1 VRAADGIDGVEEIVM
16 KRMLCVTGVIL
27 LASGQAMAQDSAPAP
42 ELDAGSF
49 GALRV
54 RSVGPAFMSGRIGD
68 IAVNPHN
75 EAEWW
80 IGVASGN
87 VWKTTNGGTTY
98 EPVFDNEGS
107 FSIGCLAIDPNN
119 PNVVWVGTGENNSQ
133 RSVAFGD
140 GVYKTDDG
148 GKTWQHLGL
157 KDSQHI
163 GMIAIDP
170 RDSDTVFVAA
180 QGPLWNSGGDR
191 GLYKTTDGGMT
202 WARVLHVSD
211 DTGISEIH
219 LDPRDPDTMYA
230 SAYQRRRHVWTLIN
244 GGPESAIY
252 KSTDGGKS
260 WRTVSRGL
268 PRTDMGRIGMDIS
281 PVNPDVVFAIVE
293 AAEDAGGFFRSSDRG
308 ETWERRSGYVTGSPQ
323 YYQEIVCHPTDID
336 TIFALD
342 TYMQV
347 SRDGGAS
354 WETVSQQD
362 RHVDN
367 HALWIDPDM
376 PQHMVNGNDGGVYE
390 TWDGGETWRFS
401 ANLPITQFYR
411 VAVDDAE
418 PFYNIVGGTQDNASQ
433 IGPSRTIDRVGIAN
447 DQWYMT
453 VMGDGFE
460 SRIEPGDPNTVY
472 SLVQYGEL
480 VRYDRRSMEIVD
492 IKPQE
497 KPGEDPYVWN
507 WDAPFIVSAHE
518 PARLYFAGDRLFRS
532 NDRGN
537 SWETISGDLTR
548 NIDRNTLKV
557 MGRIQT
563 PEAVAKHSS
572 TSIYGNATA
581 LAESPVDADVLW
593 VGTDDGL
600 IHTTRDGGET
610 WTKTE
615 AFPGVP
621 HLTYVSFLQGSL
633 HEPGRVY
640 AAFNN
645 HKMGDF
651 APYLLRSDDYGQSW
665 TNIAGD
671 LPARNFVWTIAEDH
685 ENADLLFCGTEFGA
699 YYSVDGGEH
708 WIEIAGLP
716 TIAVRDL
723 EIQRRE
729 NDLVMATFGRSFY
742 VLDDYSPLREADALD
757 SEAHIF
763 PVKDALSYIQTSKLG
778 MASGRGFQGDSYY
791 AAENPPF
798 GAVVTYHLKDGLK
811 TREERRKAGQT
822 GDDWDYPTVEQ
833 FRAEDEE
840 LSPRIVLT
848 FRNDDGEVVRR
859 LNGSRSAG
867 VHRMAWD
874 LRGQAPD
881 PISLRPRPQGD
892 WSPPT
897 AGSLV
902 LPGEYTVT
910 LSKEVDGE
918 WTDLAGPVSFEVTA
932 LDLATYAATGKARED
947 AHAFRERAAS
957 LSKAV
962 DGAMR
967 IAGETEER
975 ITLVRRA
982 IEETPDL
989 DPALLEDA
997 DRLRKRMIDL
1007 MTAMRGDR
1015 TLGRR
1020 ALPDTPSIAGRVGR
1034 IVGDQW
1040 WVTSAP
1046 TQTQRDQFEFASEAF
1061 DAALDDLESILS
1073 DLEALEGRLDDA
1085 EAPWTPGRM
1094 PEWRHR

>member
-1 VRAADGIDGVEEIVM
+1 M
-16 KRMLCVTGVIL
+16 KRMVCVTGVFL
-27 LASGQAMAQDSAPAP
+27 LASAPAAAQ

-54 RSVGPAFMSGRIGD
+54 RSVGPAFMSGRIAD

-87 VWKTTNGGTTY
+87 VWKTTNGGTTF
-98 EPVFDNEGS
+98 EPVFENEGS
-107 FSIGCLAIDPNN
+107 FSIGCLAIDPQN

-140 GVYKTDDG
+140 GVYRTDDG

-180 QGPLWNSGGDR
+180 QGPLWSSGGDR

-211 DTGISEIH
+211 STGINEIH

-260 WRTVSRGL
+260 WDKVSRGL
-268 PRTDMGRIGMDIS
+268 PRADMGRIGMDIS
-281 PVNPDVVFAIVE
+281 PVDPDVVFAIVE
-293 AAEDAGGFFRSSDRG
+293 AAEDAGGFYRSSDRG

-323 YYQEIVCHPTDID
+323 YYQEIVCHPTDVD
-336 TIFALD
+336 TIYALD

-354 WETVSQQD
+354 WETVSQRD

-401 ANLPITQFYR
+401 PNLPITQFYR
-411 VAVDDAE
+411 VAVDDAA

-433 IGPSRTIDRVGIAN
+433 LGPSRTIDRVGITS
-447 DQWYMT
+447 DEWYMT

-460 SRIEPGDPNTVY
+460 SRIEPGDPNTIY

-480 VRYDRRSMEIVD
+480 VRYDKRSMEIVD

-497 KPGEDPYVWN
+497 KPGEEPYVWN

-532 NDRGN
+532 DDRGN

-557 MGRIQT
+557 MGQIQT
-563 PEAVAKHSS
+563 PEAVAKHAS

-581 LAESPVDADVLW
+581 LAESPVDENVLW

-600 IHTTRDGGET
+600 IHATRDGGET
-610 WTKTE
+610 WTKAE

-651 APYLLRSDDYGQSW
+651 APYLLRSDDYGRSW

-671 LPARNFVWTIAEDH
+671 LPERNFVWTIAEDH
-685 ENADLLFCGTEFGA
+685 ANPDLLFCGTEFGA
-699 YYSVDGGEH
+699 YYTVDGGEH

-742 VLDDYSPLREADALD
+742 VLDDYSPLREAEALE

-763 PVKDALSYIQTSKLG
+763 PVKDALSYIQTSRLG

-811 TREERRKAGQT
+811 TREEQRKAGQK

-892 WSPPT
+892 WSPPS

-902 LPGEYTVT
+902 PPGEYTVT
-910 LSKEVDGE
+910 LSKEVDGA
-918 WTDLAGPVSFEVTA
+918 WTDLAGPVSFEVNA

-947 AHAFRERAAS
+947 AHAFRERVAS

-967 IAGETEER
+967 IAGETDDR

-989 DPALLEDA
+989 DPALLQDA
-997 DRLRKRMIDL
+997 DKLRKRMIDL
-1007 MTAMRGDR
+1007 MTEMRGDR

-1020 ALPDTPSIAGRVGR
+1020 ALPSPPSIAGRVGR

-1073 DLEALEGRLDDA
+1073 DLEALERRLDDA